1 MFKQTIL
8 SLLTL
13 CFYNSKA
20 VAQPADIYQGA
31 QSWMEKP
38 VLHPMPA
45 SFLQASAVYLMDSR
59 TFHYKVEGKNL
70 EQYNYV
76 YRLIKVTDDK
86 GIEMFNK
93 IYIPISRQ
101 IEISEIKARV
111 ITSTGKVIDVPSE
124 KIKEE
129 EEEGRLYKL
138 FAMEGIDKGAEI
150 EYSYVIKKS
159 PTFFGSE
166 IFQSK
171 KVPYYQARLLV
182 ISPDYLQ
189 FSAKGSNGFKVVADS
204 VQNGE
209 RLLAGYSEN
218 IIELDDEKYGL
229 PDPYMQRADY
239 KLSFNLSNNKDVEL
253 YTWKEAARKVYTNL
267 TSTTEKEKKAIT
279 KFVNAAN
286 IPDGTAE
293 VKTIQLLE
301 DYMKTTINADDKLV
315 GEDADDI
322 EKIIKTANA
331 NNFGITRFFVAM
343 LENKNIRYQA
353 VFPSIRDQL
362 PLDEELANWNRL
374 DEMLIYFPNTGK
386 FVQPS
391 AAILRYPYTEPY
403 WAGTKGFFLKGTTIG
418 DVKTAVGKFDSIPLE
433 PFEQHAQNMEVY
445 ARLDASGDS
454 VIINC
459 KQILKGYAAV
469 SYRPIWAF
477 LPKDKQEETIKDII
491 QNVAK
496 SEHIENIT
504 TENTKLTDA
513 TDNKPLVISSTI
525 YSAELLEKA
534 GNKLLFKIGE
544 LIGSQV
550 QMYQEKP
557 RQLPAEVEYPHVLYR
572 KIKFDIPDGYSVKN
586 LNDLNIDIQHK
597 NDDVVTMG
605 FVSNYKL
612 TGNTLDVEVMETY
625 RNIKYPLSEFETFK
639 KVINAAA
646 DFNKVVL
653 VLEKKK

>member
-1 MFKQTIL
+1 MFKQTIS
-8 SLLTL
+8 SLLL
-13 CFYNSKA
+13 IFFNCNA
-20 VAQPADIYQGA
+20 VVAQPADIYMGA
-31 QSWMEKP
+31 NRWVERP
-38 VLHPMPA
+38 VLHLMPA
-45 SFLQASAVYLMDSR
+45 SFKQASAVYLMDSR
-59 TFHYKVEGKNL
+59 TFQYKVEGKNL
-70 EQYNYV
+70 LQYNYV

-101 IEISEIKARV
+101 IEISDIKARV
-111 ITSTGKVIDVPSE
+111 ITSNGKVIDVPAE

-150 EYSYVIKKS
+150 EYSYIIKKT

-171 KVPYYQARLLV
+171 KVPYYQARLLI

-189 FSAKGSNGFKVVADS
+189 FSAKGNNGFKVLTDS
-204 VQNGE
+204 IINGE

-239 KLSFNLSNNKDVEL
+239 KLSFNLSNNKNVEL

-267 TSTTEKEKKAIT
+267 TGITEKEKKAVS
-279 KFVNAAN
+279 KFVDAAN
-286 IPDGTAE
+286 LPKGITE
-293 VKTIQLLE
+293 EKTIQVLE

-315 GEDADDI
+315 GEDTDDI

-331 NNFGITRFFVAM
+331 NNFGITRLFVAM

-353 VFPSIRDQL
+353 VFPSIRNQL
-362 PLDEELANWNRL
+362 PIDEDLANWNRL

-386 FVQPS
+386 FIQPS
-391 AAILRYPYTEPY
+391 AAILRYPFTEPY

-433 PFEQHAQNMEVY
+433 PFEQHAQNMEVS

-454 VIINC
+454 VIVNC

-477 LPKDKQEETIKDII
+477 LPKDKQEETIKEII

-513 TDNKPLVISSTI
+513 TDNKPLIINSTI

-557 RQLPAEVEYPHVLYR
+557 RQLPAEMEYPHVLYR
-572 KIKFDIPDGYSVKN
+572 KIRFEIPAGYTAKN
-586 LNDLNIDIQHK
+586 LADLNIDIQQT
-597 NDDVVTMG
+597 NEAVVTMG
-605 FVSNYKL
+605 FVSSYKL
-612 TGNTLDVEVMETY
+612 TGNTLDVEVLETY
-625 RNIKYPLSEFETFK
+625 RNIKYLPSEFEVFK

>member
-1 MFKQTIL
+1 MSKQKFL
-8 SLLTL
+8 SLLIL
-13 CFYNSKA
+13 SFYSIMA
-20 VAQPADIYQGA
+20 LAQPADIYKGA
-31 QSWMEKP
+31 QRWVEKP
-38 VLHPMPA
+38 LLHPMPA

-59 TFHYKVEGKNL
+59 TFYFKNEGKDL
-70 EQYNYV
+70 LQYNYV

-101 IEISEIKARV
+101 LEISEIKARA
-111 ITSTGKVIDVPSE
+111 ITSTGKVIDVPAD
-124 KIKEE
+124 KIKEV

-159 PTFFGSE
+159 PGFFGSE

-171 KVPYYQARLLV
+171 KVPYYQARVLI

-189 FSAKGSNGFKVVADS
+189 FSAKGNNGFKVVPDS
-204 VQNGE
+204 VMNGE
-209 RLLAGYSEN
+209 RFLAGYSEN
-218 IIELDDEKYGL
+218 IQELDDEKYGL
-229 PDPYMQRADY
+229 PDAYMQRVDF
-239 KLSFNLSNNKDVEL
+239 KLSFNLSSNKNVEL
-253 YTWKEAARKVYTNL
+253 YTWKEAARKVYSNL
-267 TSTTEKEKKAIT
+267 TTTTEKEKKAIVR
-279 KFVNAAN
+279 FVNEAN
-286 IPDGTAE
+286 IPDGTNE
-293 VKTIQLLE
+293 EKTIALLE
-301 DYMKTTINADDKLV
+301 DYMKTTINADENLV
-315 GEDADDI
+315 GEDADDF
-322 EKIIKTANA
+322 EKIIKTTNA
-331 NNFGITRFFVAM
+331 TNFGITRFFIAM
-343 LENKNIRYQA
+343 LTYKNIRYQA
-353 VFPSIRDQL
+353 VFPSVRDKL
-362 PLDEELANWNRL
+362 PLDEDLANWNRL
-374 DEMLIYFPNTGK
+374 DDMLIYFPNTGK
-386 FVQPS
+386 YAQPS
-391 AAILRYPYTEPY
+391 AAIFRYPYVEPY
-403 WAGTKGFFLKGTTIG
+403 WGGTKGFFLKGTTIG
-418 DVKTAVGKFDSIPLE
+418 EVKTAIGKFDSIPLE
-433 PFEQHAQNMEVY
+433 PFEQHAQNMEVF

-469 SYRPIWAF
+469 SYRPIWAY
-477 LPKDKQEETIKDII
+477 LPKDKQEITIKDII
-491 QNVAK
+491 QNIAK
-496 SEHIENIT
+496 SEHIENII

-513 TDNKPLVISSTI
+513 TDNKPLIISSTI

-572 KIKFDIPDGYSVKN
+572 KIRFEIPAGYSVKN

-597 NDDVVTMG
+597 NDNVVTMG
-605 FVSNYKL
+605 FVSNYLL

>member
-1 MFKQTIL
+1 MFKQTIS
-8 SLLTL
+8 SLLL
-13 CFYNSKA
+13 IFFNCNA
-20 VAQPADIYQGA
+20 VVAQPADIYMGA
-31 QSWMEKP
+31 NRWVEKP
-38 VLHPMPA
+38 VLHPMPV
-45 SFLQASAVYLMDSR
+45 SFMQASAVYLMDSR
-59 TFHYKVEGKNL
+59 TFQYKVEGKNL
-70 EQYNYV
+70 LQYNYV

-101 IEISEIKARV
+101 IEISDIKARV
-111 ITSTGKVIDVPSE
+111 ITSNGKVIDVPAE

-150 EYSYVIKKS
+150 EYSYIIKKT

-171 KVPYYQARLLV
+171 KVPYYQARLLI

-189 FSAKGSNGFKVVADS
+189 FSAKGNNGFKVLTDS
-204 VQNGE
+204 IINGE

-239 KLSFNLSNNKDVEL
+239 KLSFNLSNNKNVEL

-267 TSTTEKEKKAIT
+267 TGITEKEKKAVS
-279 KFVNAAN
+279 KFVDAAN
-286 IPDGTAE
+286 LPKGITE
-293 VKTIQLLE
+293 EKTIQVLE

-315 GEDADDI
+315 GEDTDDI

-331 NNFGITRFFVAM
+331 NNFGITRLFVAM

-353 VFPSIRDQL
+353 VFPSIRNQL
-362 PLDEELANWNRL
+362 PIDEDLANWNRL

-386 FVQPS
+386 FIQPS
-391 AAILRYPYTEPY
+391 AAILRYPFTEPY

-433 PFEQHAQNMEVY
+433 PFEQHAQNMEVS

-454 VIINC
+454 VIVNC

-477 LPKDKQEETIKDII
+477 LPKDKQEETIKEII

-504 TENTKLTDA
+504 TENTKFTDA
-513 TDNKPLVISSTI
+513 TDNKPLIINSTI

-557 RQLPAEVEYPHVLYR
+557 RQLPAEMEYPHVLYR
-572 KIKFDIPDGYSVKN
+572 KIRFEIPAGYTAKN
-586 LNDLNIDIQHK
+586 LADLNIDIQQTSEA
-597 NDDVVTMG
+597 VVTMG
-605 FVSNYKL
+605 FVSSYKL
-612 TGNTLDVEVMETY
+612 TGNTLDVEVLETY
-625 RNIKYPLSEFETFK
+625 RNIKYLPSEFEVFK